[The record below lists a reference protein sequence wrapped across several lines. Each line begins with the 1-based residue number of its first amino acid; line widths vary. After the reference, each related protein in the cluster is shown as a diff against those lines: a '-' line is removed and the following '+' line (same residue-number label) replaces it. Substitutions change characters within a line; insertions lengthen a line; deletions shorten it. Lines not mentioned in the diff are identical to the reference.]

1 VILSD
6 CSPIACPDQNLL
18 SGLVMIGFATNIWIG
33 QWKSNT
39 VAETQVLEEQRYAGC
54 SPIESCNNQELVWNR
69 PMSLKEQVEALLPN
83 WESWYP
89 SLFHAAE
96 DLGII
101 RARVCSPSSLL
112 LSHRHAGVQAAA
124 LDAHREK
131 WGGRD

>member
-1 VILSD
+1 
-6 CSPIACPDQNLL
+6 
-18 SGLVMIGFATNIWIG
+18 
-33 QWKSNT
+33 
-39 VAETQVLEEQRYAGC
+39 
-54 SPIESCNNQELVWNR
+54 
-69 PMSLKEQVEALLPN
+69 MSLKEQVEALLPN